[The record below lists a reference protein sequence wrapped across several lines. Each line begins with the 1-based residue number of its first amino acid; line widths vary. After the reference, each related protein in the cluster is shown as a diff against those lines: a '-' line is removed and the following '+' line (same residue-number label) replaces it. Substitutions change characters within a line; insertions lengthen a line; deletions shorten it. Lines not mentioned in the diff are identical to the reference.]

1 MTRKWLTFQILA
13 DEGMLPPAQIYG
25 IWLRAWHW
33 VNALIIVVLSVTGY
47 LIGTPLPAALGD
59 TSSLYLM
66 GWIRFVHLALGYLFA
81 LLSIARLVMV
91 AHEKRFSHLL
101 FVPPFWRKSW
111 IKGLIFQI
119 RWNLLL
125 EARAQRYMGLNPL
138 ANLSMIFMYL
148 IPGALLLLTGFAMY
162 AEVAGH
168 DSWQYALFGWVTLL
182 WGNTL
187 DLHVI
192 HRLAMWVIVWFFVL
206 HTYITVRDDML
217 GRQTLVSSMI
227 AGERL
232 FRK

>member
-1 MTRKWLTFQILA
+1 VKKDWLTFRFVQDDGL
-13 DEGMLPPAQIYG
+13 LPPVQIYG
-25 IWLRAWHW
+25 IWLRIWHW
-33 VNALIIVVLSVTGY
+33 VNALIILILCVTGY
-47 LIGTPLPAALGD
+47 FIGTPMPASLGD

-66 GWIRFVHLALGYLFA
+66 GWIRFTHLASGYLFA
-81 LLSIARLVMV
+81 LLSIARLVTV
-91 AHEKRFSHLL
+91 FIEKRGTHLL
-101 FVPPFWRKSW
+101 FLPPFWRKTW
-111 IKGLIFQI
+111 LEGLLFQI

-125 EARAQRYMGLNPL
+125 EPKARRYLGLNPL
-138 ANLSMIFMYL
+138 ANVTMIFMYL
-148 IPGALLLLTGFAMY
+148 LPGGLLLLTGFAMY

-168 DSWQYALFGWVTLL
+168 DSWQYAMFGWVTLL

-192 HRLAMWVIVWFFVL
+192 HRLAMWVVAWFSLL
-206 HTYITVRDDML
+206 HLHITVRDDML